1 MSPTLN
7 SFVRHDPAG
16 PPPRTFLGLRF
27 FRRCSPFS
35 LLCVV
40 VSALALASAA
50 ARPSNCE
57 ALLRALGE
65 AESAHNKALGVWKQA
80 TTKVS
85 QAEYAVS
92 VLVDKL
98 KANDKAQIAA
108 IRILEAAKA
117 DQALCESAKGT
128 NLAPLNDVDCAKVP
142 GRISQAEKNLA
153 GLEEAHKTLEDD
165 LQKKEQEVEDREQE
179 AAAAHAAEIQA
190 WAALEAAK
198 KAAAGCYIA
207 E

>member
-1 MSPTLN
+1 MSLTIG
-7 SFVRHDPAG
+7 SFVRHDPDG

-27 FRRCSPFS
+27 FRRCRPFS

-57 ALLRALGE
+57 ALLQALRE
-65 AESAHNKALGVWKQA
+65 AENAHSKALGAWKQA
-80 TTKVS
+80 TTKVI
-85 QAEYAVS
+85 QAEYAVKE
-92 VLVDKL
+92 LVAKL

-117 DQALCESAKGT
+117 DQAICESAKGT
-128 NLAPLNDVDCAKVP
+128 DLAPLNAVDCANVP

-153 GLEEAHKTLEDD
+153 SLEEAHKTLEDD
-165 LQKKEQEVEDREQE
+165 LKKKEQEVEDREQE

-198 KAAAGCYIA
+198 KAAADCYIA
-207 E
+207 Q